1 MQIEISRDG
10 KKLTACQLEKQYND
24 WISDMHDRY
33 DDEIDGGLDEATIV
47 VVSSKIKKLGIESE
61 GKLNIRQSF

>member
-1 MQIEISRDG
+1 
-10 KKLTACQLEKQYND
+10 
-24 WISDMHDRY
+24 MHDRY

-61 GKLNIRQSF
+61 GKLNISNHFNFSFSSHICKIS